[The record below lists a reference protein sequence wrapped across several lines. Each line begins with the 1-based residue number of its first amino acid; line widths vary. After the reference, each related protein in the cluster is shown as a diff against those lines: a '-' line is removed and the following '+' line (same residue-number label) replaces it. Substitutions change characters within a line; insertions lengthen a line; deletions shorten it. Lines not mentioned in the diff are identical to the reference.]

1 MMKEEK
7 VNAPLNTNRLVETID
22 QFIDNKIEE
31 KAKWYFENEAG
42 LAYKEYKGNLH
53 ELIDERIEERLKQTW
68 AFNALDELNER
79 LSTLEQRVDGHS
91 KDFEEVEYL
100 TDDFENRC
108 SEIAES
114 VENIFDDFDIEEHLN
129 HHTWGKLII
138 IIDKVL
144 EEIRYDN
151 KENK

>member
-42 LAYKEYKGNLH
+42 LAYKE
-53 ELIDERIEERLKQTW
+53 RLGSYGKTV
-68 AFNALDELNER
+68 NALDELNER
-79 LSTLEQRVDGHS
+79 LNTLEQRVDGHS

-144 EEIRYDN
+144 KEIRYDN